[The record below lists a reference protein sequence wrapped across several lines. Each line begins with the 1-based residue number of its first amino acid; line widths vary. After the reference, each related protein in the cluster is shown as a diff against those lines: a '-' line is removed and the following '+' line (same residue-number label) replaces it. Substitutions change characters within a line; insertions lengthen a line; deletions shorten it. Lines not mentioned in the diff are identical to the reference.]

1 MALDI
6 FGRLSKETHYDCA
19 PVLNDKIGD
28 VLHSITRKYKE
39 VKIDD
44 KLQVKVVSPENG
56 DLLDIE
62 KLSGGT
68 IDQIYFALRFGVG
81 NVLEF
86 DKSLPFVLD
95 DPFVQYDLARKTEA
109 VRFLWN
115 ISQGQQVLLFT
126 CSGDEKRILDHNE
139 LSYSGIIL

>member
-1 MALDI
+1 M
-6 FGRLSKETHYDCA
+6 LSA
-19 PVLNDKIGD
+19 
-28 VLHSITRKYKE
+28 R
-39 VKIDD
+39 
-44 KLQVKVVSPENG
+44 ENG